1 MNRNKKSKNEIL
13 EQIARLEEELVSLR
27 EQLDW
32 EHMTSSGKTMAVAID
47 DRSFRTN
54 IEQVLTGALDAVVGT
69 NQLGRI
75 IFWNDRAEE
84 IFGWQRKE
92 AQGKKILELI
102 IPKRYREAYER
113 GWTNFL
119 KSREALKDMENIDS
133 PILNKRLSMTA
144 LRSNG
149 EEFPVE
155 ISVVPIR
162 QGDTQFFSAFIQD
175 VSERKKVIDN
185 LKNAKEASEKAS
197 KAKDEFIAQ
206 VSHEIRTP
214 LNGIYGMLQ
223 LALDTELSEEQIDY
237 LVTAKRSAEVLTGI
251 VDDILDFSKIES
263 GQLSLVLEPFDLHE
277 SVAEVVQ
284 LFSFNASKKGLALN
298 YEIADDI
305 PNILIG
311 DWNRIRQIFLNLISN
326 ALKFTDKGGISVS
339 VALEDG
345 KDRSDDEVAIRC
357 EVVDTGIGIPNEK
370 KNSIFEAFIQAD
382 SSVSRNYGGT
392 GLGLTIAHKL
402 VEMMNGWIWLES
414 EEGKGSKFSFVI
426 ILQKPAYSDG
436 KLSLKASNILQ
447 DLSVLVVDE
456 DAVSRKVLALMLES
470 WHMKVKSVTSNADA
484 VKELLNAHNQ
494 GTPYSIAIIDSG
506 SQEMEGLDL
515 VAQIRNDPKFFDM
528 PILLLSQSGRSKVT
542 LDVSELNILHVVS
555 KPVSENRLFTALSE
569 SIERYPQLRE
579 RIQSASTSGIS
590 GLSYNILIAEDDKVN
605 QKIVSLLLSRRGHK
619 CTIVENGQEVLKEL
633 AKAEYDAVIMDLQM
647 PTMDGITATKLIRAQ
662 EEETGKHITIIASTA
677 YATRDER
684 EKFIDAGVD
693 DYISKPFSSSELF
706 RKLEEL
712 CSTEE
717 AILAVPETSN
727 SLTTTTLIRSKFIQ
741 DLFQND
747 WDLIKEA
754 SETFI
759 STLPEYKKIVQ
770 DSNGHGSLEAAT
782 HRIRGAVG
790 NLGAEEVVETLNRLE
805 QAAREEKE
813 DQIKKLKTVLIDQ
826 LEKMALELSEMSRND
841 G

>member
-1 MNRNKKSKNEIL
+1 
-13 EQIARLEEELVSLR
+13 
-27 EQLDW
+27 
-32 EHMTSSGKTMAVAID
+32 
-47 DRSFRTN
+47 
-54 IEQVLTGALDAVVGT
+54 
-69 NQLGRI
+69 
-75 IFWNDRAEE
+75 
-84 IFGWQRKE
+84 
-92 AQGKKILELI
+92 
-102 IPKRYREAYER
+102 
-113 GWTNFL
+113 
-119 KSREALKDMENIDS
+119 
-133 PILNKRLSMTA
+133 
-144 LRSNG
+144 
-149 EEFPVE
+149 
-155 ISVVPIR
+155 
-162 QGDTQFFSAFIQD
+162 
-175 VSERKKVIDN
+175 
-185 LKNAKEASEKAS
+185 
-197 KAKDEFIAQ
+197 
-206 VSHEIRTP
+206 
-214 LNGIYGMLQ
+214 
-223 LALDTELSEEQIDY
+223 
-237 LVTAKRSAEVLTGI
+237 
-251 VDDILDFSKIES
+251 
-263 GQLSLVLEPFDLHE
+263 
-277 SVAEVVQ
+277 
-284 LFSFNASKKGLALN
+284 
-298 YEIADDI
+298 
-305 PNILIG
+305 
-311 DWNRIRQIFLNLISN
+311 
-326 ALKFTDKGGISVS
+326 TDKGGISVS
-339 VALEDG
+339 VALEDS
-345 KDRSDDEVAIRC
+345 KDRIDDEVAIRC

-426 ILQKPAYSDG
+426 TLQKPAYSDG
-436 KLSLKASNILQ
+436 KLALKATNILQ

-456 DAVSRKVLALMLES
+456 DAVSRKVIALMLES

-528 PILLLSQSGRSKVT
+528 PILLLSQSGRSKAT

-605 QKIVSLLLSRRGHK
+605 QKIVSLLLSRRGHR

-662 EEETGKHITIIASTA
+662 EEETGRHITIIASTA

-712 CSTEE
+712 CSNEE
-717 AILAVPETSN
+717 AVYAVPAKSN
-727 SLTTTTLIRSKFIQ
+727 SATTTSLIRSKFIQ

-813 DQIKKLKTVLIDQ
+813 DQIKKLKTVLVEQ
-826 LEKMALELSEMSRND
+826 LERMALELSEMSKND